1 MAKIK
6 TLSQKVRQI
15 RCEMFARQAKAM
27 RAKQAI
33 SEAKDKAINSLIA
46 EAKPKTLLEIIKA
59 INDGELSQEQ
69 ALALFNTQ
77 NKNKNKSF
85 HPKAKASLRGKIEP
99 STGYSQLNWDK
110 IGR

>member
-1 MAKIK
+1 
-6 TLSQKVRQI
+6 
-15 RCEMFARQAKAM
+15 MFAKQAKAYK
-27 RAKQAI
+27 AKQAI

-69 ALALFNTQ
+69 ALTLFNPQ
-77 NKNKNKSF
+77 NKSKNKSF
-85 HPKAKASLRGKIEP
+85 HPKAKASLKGKIEP